1 MLRDT
6 LKDKEYF
13 LEYIA
18 EEEGRIN
25 KFETKLRNNEVREDR
40 ILNVRKKVYDLEYQ
54 ILIAKHSMGEPIESL
69 IDDYK
74 LIAGKMEEF
83 WDINLYEDMLWML
96 SIGIMLEIDKNTFDI
111 LAKLVEKHK
120 VNDFLYN
127 FIIHYRN
134 EEVNYQNGNWLFE
147 KPFKSLI
154 NVILCNDNTKSCEF
168 MKKYLLEQWYVGHND
183 MGWYEC
189 HKHQEKLYFGYWS
202 FESGAIA
209 KILKLDDSSLKNTLY
224 YPYDMVHYQEK

>member
-13 LEYIA
+13 LEYIS
-18 EEEGRIN
+18 EEEDRIK

-54 ILIAKHSMGEPIESL
+54 ILIAKYSMGEPIESL

-120 VNDFLYN
+120 VNDFYIILS
-127 FIIHYRN
+127 FII
-134 EEVNYQNGNWLFE
+134 E
-147 KPFKSLI
+147 
-154 NVILCNDNTKSCEF
+154 
-168 MKKYLLEQWYVGHND
+168 MKK
-183 MGWYEC
+183 
-189 HKHQEKLYFGYWS
+189 
-202 FESGAIA
+202 
-209 KILKLDDSSLKNTLY
+209 
-224 YPYDMVHYQEK
+224 